1 MNYQELMWE
10 ISQLKKNL
18 KDTDYKAIKF
28 SEGIIPES
36 EYAPIRTQR
45 EEWRSLINQYEA
57 QLPEAK
63 TEWDNRVIEQD
74 KIEEVEEPT
83 ETE

>member
-1 MNYQELMWE
+1 MNYQELNWE
-10 ISQLKKNL
+10 ISQCKENL
-18 KDTDYKAIKF
+18 KATDYKAIKF

-63 TEWDNRVIEQD
+63 AEYDRQREL
-74 KIEEVEEPT
+74 EV
-83 ETE
+83 

>member
-1 MNYQELMWE
+1 MGDWFNVT
-10 ISQLKKNL
+10 IV
-18 KDTDYKAIKF
+18 I

-36 EYAPIRTQR
+36 EYTPIRTQG

-63 TEWDNRVIEQD
+63 AEWDNRVIEQD
-74 KIEEVEEPT
+74 EIEEPFVETVPDLFQPEEVVEENV
-83 ETE
+83 